1 MKSPDLSHHRAYR
14 SVHGGSLVF
23 INLQVIAGHG
33 HIALTGYF
41 FIRTRPSFPCCQWA
55 LKKQPLQR
63 LLENI
68 IYLLGTL
75 VYSMASIFEL
85 FQHPIRLLEACA

>member
-41 FIRTRPSFPCCQWA
+41 FVKTEFSISAALHAPLRQFAISCTFHSGWPFP
-55 LKKQPLQR
+55 QR
-63 LLENI
+63 LD
-68 IYLLGTL
+68 T
-75 VYSMASIFEL
+75 
-85 FQHPIRLLEACA
+85 

>member
-23 INLQVIAGHG
+23 INLQVIAGHR

-41 FIRTRPSFPCCQWA
+41 FIR
-55 LKKQPLQR
+55 
-63 LLENI
+63 
-68 IYLLGTL
+68 
-75 VYSMASIFEL
+75 
-85 FQHPIRLLEACA
+85 

>member
-41 FIRTRPSFPCCQWA
+41 FVRPCWAHKKNDTFRRTCHC
-55 LKKQPLQR
+55 
-63 LLENI
+63 N
-68 IYLLGTL
+68 
-75 VYSMASIFEL
+75 SMQAIVGDILSL
-85 FQHPIRLLEACA
+85 S